1 MVKLPLAISVI
12 EALTAGRQLVRRPKL
27 EALLAE
33 IRATPVIPVVTVDD
47 ARHSIQ
53 LARTLVEA
61 GLPIVEVTLRT
72 ESALDAIAAMVK
84 AVPEAVV
91 GAGTIVSPTQIAEV
105 VEAGAKFLVSPGTP
119 PKLADALA
127 GAPVPVLPGCAT
139 VSEAMAL
146 VERGFELLKFFPAV
160 PSGGISWLKSVFG
173 PLPQA
178 RFCPTGGLD
187 NANAGDFLALPNVIC
202 VGGAWMAPADAIAAG
217 DFDRIARFARAAAM
231 IGKPG

>member
-1 MVKLPLAISVI
+1 MVS
-12 EALTAGRQLVRRPKL
+12 RPNS
-27 EALLAE
+27 EALLAQ
-33 IRATPVIPVVTVDD
+33 IRATPVIPVVTIDD

-72 ESALDAIAAMVK
+72 ERALDAIAAMVK

-91 GAGTIVSPTQIAEV
+91 GAGTIVASSQIAEA
-105 VEAGAKFLVSPGTP
+105 VEAGAKFIVSPGTP

-127 GAPVPVLPGCAT
+127 GAEVPVLPGCAT

-146 VERGFELLKFFPAV
+146 AARGFELLKFFPAV
-160 PSGGISWLKSVFG
+160 PSGGIAWLKSVLG

-187 NANAGDFLALPNVIC
+187 NSNAGDFLGLPNVVC
-202 VGGAWMAPADAIAAG
+202 VGGAWMAPPDAIAAG
-217 DFDRIARFARAAAM
+217 DFQRIERLARAAAA
-231 IGKPG
+231 IRKPG

>member
-1 MVKLPLAISVI
+1 MVHSS
-12 EALTAGRQLVRRPKL
+12 KL
-27 EALLAE
+27 EALLSQ

-53 LARTLVEA
+53 LARTLVDA

-84 AVPEAVV
+84 AVPEAVI
-91 GAGTIVSPTQIAEV
+91 GAGTILAPGQIGEAI
-105 VEAGAKFLVSPGTP
+105 EAGAKFLVSPGTP
-119 PKLADALA
+119 PELADALA
-127 GAPVPVLPGCAT
+127 AAAVPALPGCAT

-146 VERGFELLKFFPAV
+146 AERGFELLKFFPAV
-160 PSGGISWLKSVFG
+160 PSGGTAWLKSVFG

-187 NANAGDFLALPNVIC
+187 DSNAGEFLALPNVLC
-202 VGGAWMAPADAIAAG
+202 VGGAWMAPPGAIAAG
-217 DFDRIARFARAAAM
+217 DFELIGRLARAAAQ
-231 IGKPG
+231 IRKPV

>member
-1 MVKLPLAISVI
+1 MSRPD
-12 EALTAGRQLVRRPKL
+12 LVP
-27 EALLAE
+27 LLAQ
-33 IRATPVIPVVTVDD
+33 IRATPVIPVVTIED

-53 LARTLVEA
+53 LARTLVDA

-72 ESALDAIAAMVK
+72 DSALDAIAAMVK
-84 AVPEAVV
+84 AVPEAIV
-91 GAGTIVSPTQIAEV
+91 GAGTVLAASQIGEA

-127 GAPVPVLPGCAT
+127 GAAVPVLPGCAT

-146 VERGFELLKFFPAV
+146 LERGFELLKFFPAV
-160 PSGGISWLKSVFG
+160 PSGGTAWLKSVFG

-187 NANAGDFLALPNVIC
+187 NGNADEFLALPNVVC
-202 VGGAWMAPADAIAAG
+202 VGGAWMAPPDAVAAG
-217 DFDRIARFARAAAM
+217 DFERIARLARGAAT
-231 IGKPG
+231 IRKPG